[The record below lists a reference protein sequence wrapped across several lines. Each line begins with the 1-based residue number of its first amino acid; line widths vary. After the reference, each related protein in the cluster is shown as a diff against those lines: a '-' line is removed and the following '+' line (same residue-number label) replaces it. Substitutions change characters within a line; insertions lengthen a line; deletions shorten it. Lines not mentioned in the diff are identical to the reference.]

1 MPKRDDQKSHKYSNF
16 AKIETIQLSNI
27 AEFKITFDDTEIKA
41 AEPARATAR
50 IRLDR
55 SQKGMVEFEVDL
67 NEVPVYKDI
76 QGKDVVVDWSFPGM
90 DMGNQLF
97 YSANGLQMVNKTLN
111 HRDQFDI

>member
-1 MPKRDDQKSHKYSNF
+1 
-16 AKIETIQLSNI
+16 
-27 AEFKITFDDTEIKA
+27 
-41 AEPARATAR
+41 
-50 IRLDR
+50 
-55 SQKGMVEFEVDL
+55 MVEFEVDL

-111 HRDQFDI
+111 HRDQFDIQTNQTYSSNYYPITTAIAAKDINSNLQVAILNDHT